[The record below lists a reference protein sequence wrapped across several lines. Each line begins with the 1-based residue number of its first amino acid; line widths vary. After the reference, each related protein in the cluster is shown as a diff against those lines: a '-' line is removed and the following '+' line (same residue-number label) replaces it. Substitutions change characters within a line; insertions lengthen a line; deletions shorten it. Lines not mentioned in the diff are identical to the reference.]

1 MSSRQFN
8 SKNNVP
14 VLLFKTSFRH
24 GKFFLLSVATDS
36 NNGDGLSPTFSS
48 VNAMLMQKSP
58 PRCIVFYLDLFH
70 NSKGAFSVWVKGI
83 N

>member
-48 VNAMLMQKSP
+48 FNAMLMQKSP
-58 PRCIVFYLDLFH
+58 PPCIFL
-70 NSKGAFSVWVKGI
+70 SRSFS
-83 N
+83 